1 MFYQQSPR
9 PHLDFSCCPYPN
21 LNHHQESALGLL
33 HLHVIGTRR
42 LGGPSYDVLLPLAQ
56 DLLTR
61 HRSVPLL
68 PGPVALCVCSSLRSE
83 KSFLQMS
90 FRLICSLQSTCVTSL
105 HVTWH
110 PHPTKNNLPHLSVPF
125 TTLPCSVIFSAVQNF
140 SWICSILWSLPQSRL
155 VMNSRVSKA
164 QMNPSL

>member
-1 MFYQQSPR
+1 MSYQQSSR

-21 LNHHQESALGLL
+21 LSHHQGSALGLL

-68 PGPVALCVCSSLRSE
+68 AGPVALSSSLRSE

-90 FRLICSLQSTCVTSL
+90 FRLICSLQSICVPSL

-110 PHPTKNNLPHLSVPF
+110 PHPTKHNVPHLSVPF
-125 TTLPCSVIFSAVQNF
+125 ATLPCSVILALSKTSHGSVPSSGLFPSA
-140 SWICSILWSLPQSRL
+140 LPQAQSRL
-155 VMNSRVSKA
+155 VVNSRGSEA
-164 QMNPSL
+164 